1 MEFHLIINVVP
12 LNMRIFF
19 LKMFFVGSLAILSAC
34 AVNHTLKAEHPI
46 LNMEVVEIPS
56 QGKVIL
62 IDGDAEILK
71 KERSTGYQ
79 LVEIG
84 TILGEADIL
93 WMKPGCIAKIE
104 FEDGSYILNEKI
116 EKEVFITFEFVKT
129 KEVPKE

>member
-1 MEFHLIINVVP
+1 
-12 LNMRIFF
+12 
-19 LKMFFVGSLAILSAC
+19 
-34 AVNHTLKAEHPI
+34 
-46 LNMEVVEIPS
+46 MEVVEIPS